1 MRLLTVDGHWRVRR
15 DQPGPRPLDI
25 EAGLVAET
33 PRRWLRLF
41 AVWGDAPGS
50 WMMGRHWAAGRTVN
64 GWCARAGWWPGP
76 CLTLIAQARPAED
89 PWALAVAEMPRR
101 PLPWDD
107 PGQMA
112 ADIRQA
118 IRGIRECGGPG
129 VFP

>member
-1 MRLLTVDGHWRVRR
+1 MDDGPALGRRADRQRLV
-15 DQPGPRPLDI
+15 
-25 EAGLVAET
+25 
-33 PRRWLRLF
+33 
-41 AVWGDAPGS
+41 
-50 WMMGRHWAAGRTVN
+50 
-64 GWCARAGWWPGP
+64 ARAGWWPGP